1 MAENKVGAVLV
12 AGGGIAGIQAA
23 LDLAE
28 SGFRVYLLDSS
39 PSIGGTMAQLDK
51 TFPTNDCSM
60 CIMAPKLV
68 AAGRHLNIELLTNAE
83 VKGVSGQAGDFT
95 IEVLKKA
102 RYIYTE
108 KCTGCGV
115 CAQRC
120 PVDAISRFNEGLG
133 ARRAVYIP
141 YPQAVPL
148 TFVIDREKCI
158 GCGLCKNLCL
168 ADAVKYE
175 DKDETVKLKVGSIIL
190 APGFEEFDAQLKRE
204 YGYGVFPNVVSS
216 IQFERIL
223 SASGPY
229 KGTVLRPSDGSAPK
243 KIAFIQCVGSRDPH
257 VGRDYCSSVC
267 CMYATKE
274 AVIAKE
280 HAGKDLDATIFFMD
294 IRAHG
299 KDFDRYYE
307 RAEKEYGVRYIR
319 ARVAN
324 IEELP
329 ETQSLSIKYETD
341 EGKLLKEN
349 FDLIV
354 LSVGLSPQ
362 DRIKEMAE
370 QLGVELNQYQFCKTE
385 EFQPIETSKPGVL
398 VIGAFQGPKDIP
410 ETVTQASAAAALA
423 GGLLAGVRNSLVIP
437 KEYPPETPV
446 TGEPRIGVFVCHC
459 GINIGGF
466 VKVPEVVAYAKTLP
480 GVSYVEENLYTCS
493 QDTQKKIKEKIKEHK
508 LNRVIVASCT
518 PRTHE
523 PLFQETIRDAGLNRS
538 LFEMANI
545 RDQCSWIHMQEKE
558 SATRKAKDLVRMACA
573 KGALIEPLKTVSLP
587 VVPRAVVI
595 GGGLA
600 GMVSARAIAD
610 QGFETA
616 IVEKEGRLGGNL
628 NHIYFTLEGNDVQEY
643 LKNMIQTLEHHPK
656 IKIYKNSEIESVKG
670 FVGNYKTTIKTK
682 NGPPEELEHGVF
694 VVATGAVEWRPD
706 EYFYGRDERVI
717 TQLELEKLLVTP
729 DSKIKAAK
737 TVVMVQCVGSRDEK
751 HPYCSRTCCSDAIK
765 NSLRI
770 KALNPDARVFIL
782 YRDIRTY
789 GFKERFYEEA
799 RAQGVVFVRYEGEE
813 KPLVSRDG
821 ADLKVLV
828 KDILL
833 QDKLMLDTD
842 LLILSAATI
851 PPVGNEE
858 LAKLLKVPLNQ
869 DGFFLEAHVKLRPV
883 DFATEG
889 VFLAGMAHSPKPID
903 EAIGQAQAAAGR
915 AVVII
920 SKDKYTAEP
929 IIASVNEEL
938 CAGCGICTSIC
949 EYNAPELI
957 TEIKDGKEVRRS
969 KVNEALCK
977 GCGTCAAAC
986 PSGAME
992 QLGFKKQQ
1000 LWAMVDAALS
1010 DAEASADE
1018 RAFSEEGALSDAQA
1032 SADDRALEER
1042 ALEEQASEK
1051 R

>member
-1 MAENKVGAVLV
+1 MVADKVGAVLI
-12 AGGGIAGIQAA
+12 AGGGIAGIQSA

-68 AAGRHLNIELLTNAE
+68 AAGRHFNIELITNAE
-83 VKGVSGQAGDFT
+83 VKGLSGQAGDFT
-95 IEVLKKA
+95 VEVLKKA
-102 RYIYTE
+102 RYIDTE

-120 PVDAISRFNEGLG
+120 PVDAISRFNERLSLQ
-133 ARRAVYIP
+133 RAVYIP

-175 DKDETVKLKVGSIIL
+175 DKDDRATLKVGSIIL

-229 KGTVLRPSDGSAPK
+229 KGTVLRPSDGDPPK

-257 VGRDYCSSVC
+257 VGRDFCSSVC

-307 RAEKEYGVRYIR
+307 RAQKEYGVRYIR

-329 ETQSLSIKYETD
+329 KTRSLSIKFETD
-341 EGKLLKEN
+341 EGKLLKED
-349 FDLIV
+349 FDLVV

-362 DRIKEMAE
+362 DRITEMAE
-370 QLGVELNQYQFCKTE
+370 RLGVELNQYQFCKTD
-385 EFQPIETSKPGVL
+385 EFKPIETSVPGIL
-398 VIGAFQGPKDIP
+398 VVGAFQGPKDIP

-423 GGLLAGVRNSLVIP
+423 GGLLSDVRGSLVIP
-437 KEYPPETPV
+437 KEYPPETLI

-466 VKVPEVVAYAKTLP
+466 VNVREVVEYAKTLD

-493 QDTQKKIKEKIKEHK
+493 QDTQKKIKEKIKEYL

-558 SATRKAKDLVRMACA
+558 SATRKAKDLVKMAVA
-573 KGALIEPLKTVSLP
+573 KAALIEPLKTVSLP
-587 VVPRAVVI
+587 IVQRALVI

-600 GMVSARAIAD
+600 GMVAARTIAD
-610 QGFETA
+610 QGYETA
-616 IVEKEGRLGGNL
+616 IVEKDERLGGNL
-628 NHIYFTLEGNDVQEY
+628 NHIHYTLEGNDVQEY
-643 LKNMIQTLEHHPK
+643 LKDMIEAVEHHPK
-656 IKIYKNSEIESVKG
+656 ITVYKNSLLATVKG
-670 FVGNYKTTIKTK
+670 FIGNYKTTIKSKDRPT
-682 NGPPEELEHGVF
+682 EELEHGIF
-694 VVATGAVEWRPD
+694 VVATGARELRPD
-706 EYFYGRDERVI
+706 EYFYGRDPRVV
-717 TQLELEKLLVTP
+717 TQLELEKLLAAGDP
-729 DSKIKAAK
+729 KIKELK
-737 TVVMVQCVGSRDEK
+737 SVVVVQCVGSRDERR
-751 HPYCSRTCCSDAIK
+751 PYCSRICCSDAIK

-770 KALNPDARVFIL
+770 KSLNPDAQVYIL

-799 RAQGVVFVRYEGEE
+799 RSQGVVFVRFEAEE

-821 ADLKVLV
+821 DRLKVFINDPLLSEKLVLDADLLV
-828 KDILL
+828 
-833 QDKLMLDTD
+833 
-842 LLILSAATI
+842 LSAATV
-851 PPVGNEE
+851 PAPGNEE

-889 VFLAGMAHSPKPID
+889 IFLAGMAHSPKSID

-915 AVVII
+915 AVVIL
-920 SKDKYTAEP
+920 SKDTYTAEP
-929 IIASVNEEL
+929 IVASVNEEL

-949 EYNAPELI
+949 EYNAPELV
-957 TEIKDGKEVRRS
+957 TEMKDGKEVRKSR
-969 KVNEALCK
+969 VNEALCK

-986 PSGAME
+986 PAGAME
-992 QLGFKKQQ
+992 QLGFKKLQ
-1000 LWAMVDAALS
+1000 LWAMVDAALE
-1010 DAEASADE
+1010 D
-1018 RAFSEEGALSDAQA
+1018 
-1032 SADDRALEER
+1032 ER
-1042 ALEEQASEK
+1042 ALEAEPVKARE
-1051 R
+1051 